1 MPFPGCSP
9 SRVYGYAPLTTIRA
23 SPGRAEYKPPVGHKV
38 GQRVY
43 SPSYAHTLLM
53 TAKQFVNRLAKMR
66 LIPLPGN
73 IRSRRFRFNH
83 SALAKIETFTVEE
96 V

>member
-1 MPFPGCSP
+1 M
-9 SRVYGYAPLTTIRA
+9 RVFADWIGPQASIETIDEAWVEGFLNRLSA
-23 SPGRAEYKPPVGHKV
+23 KV
-38 GQRVY
+38 GQGVY

>member
-1 MPFPGCSP
+1 
-9 SRVYGYAPLTTIRA
+9 
-23 SPGRAEYKPPVGHKV
+23 
-38 GQRVY
+38 
-43 SPSYAHTLLM
+43 M

-73 IRSRRFRFNH
+73 IHSRRFRFNH